1 MMPSLLSAN
10 SASANKQLEE
20 VLDRTTMTHGNDGM
34 KVPSTG
40 YSSIGIIYGSLANSS
55 FRSATILVVSSGLSN
70 LNLVISGNRAQ
81 NYIDRIECA
90 LGTFDQSA
98 ATWAY
103 NGTGDYTS
111 WGWASGSFS
120 SSGTSTLDLI
130 YLE

>member
-1 MMPSLLSAN
+1 MIPSLLAAN

-20 VLDRTTMTHGNDGM
+20 VLDRTTMTHGSDGM
-34 KVPSTG
+34 KIPATG
-40 YSSIGIIYGSLANSS
+40 YSSIGITHGSLANSS
-55 FRSATILVVSSGLSN
+55 FRLATVLTVSSALSGLT
-70 LNLVISGNRAQ
+70 LVISGNRPQ
-81 NYIDRIECA
+81 NYIDRMECA

-103 NGTGDYTS
+103 NGTGDFTS